1 MVCEVRA
8 SIYFA
13 VIHANV
19 LVHMF
24 TLFLQSC
31 RYSRDLGGV
40 SSKLNIANGSC
51 LLAVFFS
58 ERVEFLQ
65 PPVYLLKWHKIYS
78 GKHTG

>member
-13 VIHANV
+13 VIHVNV

-40 SSKLNIANGSC
+40 SSKSNIANGSC
-51 LLAVFFS
+51 
-58 ERVEFLQ
+58 
-65 PPVYLLKWHKIYS
+65 P
-78 GKHTG
+78 